1 MSSRVVGAGGLWRS
15 NWGRDT
21 RLVQGIRTRR
31 LFFAPFSLLAKKEK
45 TTASPVSSCWWT
57 GPSCGC
63 DSDPPQSP
71 PPPRRNECPRRG
83 YQRHLLDIKCGSR
96 SNYTAIALFGSANRR
111 HVKSATFYCFAFA
124 RLRLFVC
131 ISFHFTDFHGRFS
144 GRGFRFFSAD
154 RTFKRV

>member
-71 PPPRRNECPRRG
+71 PLPAGTNVPAEDINVTSLILNAAPVLIT
-83 YQRHLLDIKCGSR
+83 LLSL
-96 SNYTAIALFGSANRR
+96 YSARPT
-111 HVKSATFYCFAFA
+111 V
-124 RLRLFVC
+124 
-131 ISFHFTDFHGRFS
+131 GM
-144 GRGFRFFSAD
+144 
-154 RTFKRV
+154 